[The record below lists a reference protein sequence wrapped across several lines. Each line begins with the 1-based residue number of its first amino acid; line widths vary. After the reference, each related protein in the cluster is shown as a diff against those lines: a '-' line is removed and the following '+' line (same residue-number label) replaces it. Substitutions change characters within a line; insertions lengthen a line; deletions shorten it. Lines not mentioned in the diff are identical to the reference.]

1 MPMPISIDLSQLDA
15 SELDE
20 LMAKAAER
28 RALLEPA
35 HAFQAPAEAEAII
48 DPAWYTGLIEPG
60 TLFQVRHPGYG
71 WLSFVIPPNE
81 RAQLLCA
88 FLNQALFASQTSVAA
103 APAPV
108 AGGSTV
114 H

>member
-1 MPMPISIDLSQLDA
+1 MPSQIDVSQLTA
-15 SELDE
+15 AELDE
-20 LMAKAAER
+20 LMTKAAER
-28 RALLEPA
+28 RASLDPP
-35 HAFQAPAEAEAII
+35 HSYQAPVEADAII

-60 TLFQVRHPGYG
+60 TLFQVRHPGFG

-88 FLNQALFASQTSVAA
+88 FLNQALFTPQSNVAN

>member
-1 MPMPISIDLSQLDA
+1 
-15 SELDE
+15 
-20 LMAKAAER
+20 MAKAAER
-28 RALLEPA
+28 RAMLEPV
-35 HAFQAPAEAEAII
+35 HPYQAPSEADAII
-48 DPAWYTGLIEPG
+48 DPAWYTGLVEPG

-88 FLNQALFASQTSVAA
+88 FLNQALFTPQTNVAN